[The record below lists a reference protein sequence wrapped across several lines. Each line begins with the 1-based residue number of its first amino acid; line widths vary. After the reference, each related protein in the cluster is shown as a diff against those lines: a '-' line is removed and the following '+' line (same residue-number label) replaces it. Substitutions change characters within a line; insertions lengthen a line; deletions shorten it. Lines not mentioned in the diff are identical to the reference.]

1 MGNDLSNYK
10 QKTQLG
16 TDYLPENLAKLGMV
30 QPNSESISELKETI
44 NPEDKVTNLKSDIKT
59 GNELKPEIKDTEIKD
74 TEIKDTEIKDIV
86 HMVPIPEKSTINKN
100 NQKLLIYDDVIVVHT
115 NVTQVI
121 ETDNEHEETLNI
133 SKNSSL
139 NSDNKNLLLY

>member
-16 TDYLPENLAKLGMV
+16 TDYLPENLAKLGMA

-44 NPEDKVTNLKSDIKT
+44 NPEDNVNNLKSDIKT
-59 GNELKPEIKDTEIKD
+59 GNELKPEIKETE
-74 TEIKDTEIKDIV
+74 TKDIV
-86 HMVPIPEKSTINKN
+86 NMVPIPEKSTINKN
-100 NQKLLIYDDVIVVHT
+100 NQKLLIYDDVIVQPNT
-115 NVTQVI
+115 NVKQVI
-121 ETDNEHEETLNI
+121 ETDNELTELTI